1 MKIEEV
7 LKILAKDGEPMELD
21 LGYDPGYVSDE
32 ENEEIIHAL
41 EQLTEDDLQ
50 TARIERVSLKDGRVK
65 EVTILC

>member
-7 LKILAKDGEPMELD
+7 MKILNRNGEPMELD

-32 ENEEIIHAL
+32 ENEEIIREL

-50 TARIERVSLKDGRVK
+50 IARTEIVSLKDGKVK
-65 EVTILC
+65 EVIIW

>member
-7 LKILAKDGEPMELD
+7 LKILATDGEPMQLD

-32 ENEEIIHAL
+32 ENEEIIHEL

-50 TARIERVSLKDGRVK
+50 IAMSEIVDRKTGRVK
-65 EVTILC
+65 EVTIYC